1 MKAKLDKAKI
11 ASEKPLV
18 VANGNEIK
26 QIVSDQGQ
34 SGVIIHLLQSKGTSK
49 GREWSFGSVQKMSVK
64 VTNILCLDCTK

>member
-49 GREWSFGSVQKMSVK
+49 GRSREFGLVQRMSVK
-64 VTNILCLDCTK
+64 VVYQL